1 MADRQSN
8 THQPAYKIISS
19 FRGKTSIRN
28 MYTTSFGYEK
38 MKELIRTKTPYTDW
52 DLSNRYR
59 IKHLIDTGINT
70 VTISKPTQ
78 ALPSD
83 STLSHTGL
91 WPFLQWE
98 KYSGSTKQ
106 DTIYYYDV
114 SEVATGELPWEYTA
128 YNSKGTVVAKYIMN
142 IVRDSDAFG
151 TFSSDDWGKYK
162 EAGCSTT
169 KGHWHTNTFID
180 MSKKIRNDK
189 TLKEELLAFV
199 ANHNLSLPDHDIDDP
214 RMDKIGVEYAT
225 DGTTP
230 TTIQYFIYQYRDV
243 VGGSPVGTFY
253 TYS

>member
-8 THQPAYKIISS
+8 TNQPTYKIISS

-28 MYTTSFGYEK
+28 MYSLSFGSEK

-114 SEVATGELPWEYTA
+114 SEVAAGELPWEGTA
-128 YNSKGTVVAKYIMN
+128 YNSKGTVVAKYVIHM
-142 IVRDSDAFG
+142 VRDSDAFG
-151 TFSSDDWGKYK
+151 TFS
-162 EAGCSTT
+162 EADSGNYGAADCSTT
-169 KGHWHTNTFID
+169 KGHMHTNTYID
-180 MSKKIRNDK
+180 MNKKIRNDT
-189 TLKEELLAFV
+189 TLKDELLSFV
-199 ANHNLSLPDHDIDDP
+199 DTHNLTLPDYDIDDP
-214 RMDKIGVEYAT
+214 RMLQIGVEYAV

-230 TTIQYFIYQYRDV
+230 TTIQYFIYQYKDV
-243 VGGSPVGTFY
+243 VGGRPTGTY
-253 TYS
+253 TV